1 MISNDVLKI
10 IYVTIG
16 VTIGV
21 IISLFLPFLIYSK
34 VMEGEDV
41 IDKADEK

>member
-10 IYVTIG
+10 IC

-21 IISLFLPFLIYSK
+21 IMSLFLPFSIYYK

-41 IDKADEK
+41 IDKADEDNQAY